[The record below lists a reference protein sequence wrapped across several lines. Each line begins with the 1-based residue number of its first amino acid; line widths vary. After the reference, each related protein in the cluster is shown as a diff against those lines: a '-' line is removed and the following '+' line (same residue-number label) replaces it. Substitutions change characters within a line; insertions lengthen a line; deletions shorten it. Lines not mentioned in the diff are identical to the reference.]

1 MTDEIKRA
9 KQELVKKINK
19 LHNERG
25 VTESKSYDMVATDPS
40 TKVRKQPNNVPNV
53 IAHKKASRKKKEN
66 IPFY

>member
-19 LHNERG
+19 LHNVRE
-25 VTESKSYDMVATDPS
+25 VTQSRSYDMVATDPN

-53 IAHKKASRKKKEN
+53 IAHKKANRKKKEN